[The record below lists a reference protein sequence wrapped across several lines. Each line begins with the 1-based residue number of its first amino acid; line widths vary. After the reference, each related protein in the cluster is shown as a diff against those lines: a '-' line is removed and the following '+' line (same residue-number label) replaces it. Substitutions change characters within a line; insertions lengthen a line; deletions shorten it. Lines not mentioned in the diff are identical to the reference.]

1 MPWPFDPTS
10 YLSWTPRN
18 IRCQVREG
26 GGLLCSRQGGKSL
39 ELENGG
45 EQVCAGKRTHE
56 ERAGRETSGP
66 RCVSPANAVFFPCY
80 LYPFRRPLE
89 THLTDEKVKD
99 LPSIPRL
106 ASGIEIPT
114 RGGQKPRPTFFPP
127 HPRVLPHFRD
137 HFPGAPRTPS

>member
-1 MPWPFDPTS
+1 MLLEGLTNMIRTGDLQECIKWHFATCGTLPQSHGAVVADCMPWPFDPAS

-18 IRCQVREG
+18 TRCQVRG
-26 GGLLCSRQGGKSL
+26 VLLRSRQGGKIL

-45 EQVCAGKRTHE
+45 EQVCSGKRTHE

-89 THLTDEKVKD
+89 THLTDEKVND
-99 LPSIPRL
+99 LPSIP
-106 ASGIEIPT
+106 
-114 RGGQKPRPTFFPP
+114 
-127 HPRVLPHFRD
+127 
-137 HFPGAPRTPS
+137 